1 MRRVM
6 DHPANERGGLVV
18 TAAHSV
24 LVVDDDDDVRF
35 LVAATLRGA
44 GHDVSEASSGAA
56 AIESVRAQSPDLVTL
71 DLGLPDMDG
80 TSVCRAIRQFS
91 DAYIIMVTG
100 RTDEMD
106 RLLGLDLGADDY
118 INKPFSPQELR
129 ARSAALLRRPRT
141 PRHAGDPTG
150 TAGRSAAA
158 VPPAD
163 AQPEVIDAGH
173 GLVVVPDRGL
183 ALLNSVPLP
192 LTPVEVQILAVL
204 AREPGR
210 RWDRRDLVKAV
221 WTDDFGESH
230 FLLDVHIGNVRRK
243 LRKLGGRR
251 EWIRSVEGVA
261 YQLGVD

>member
-1 MRRVM
+1 M
-6 DHPANERGGLVV
+6 V
-18 TAAHSV
+18 TAVHSV

-141 PRHAGDPTG
+141 ARAP
-150 TAGRSAAA
+150 AAPPPGVTPA